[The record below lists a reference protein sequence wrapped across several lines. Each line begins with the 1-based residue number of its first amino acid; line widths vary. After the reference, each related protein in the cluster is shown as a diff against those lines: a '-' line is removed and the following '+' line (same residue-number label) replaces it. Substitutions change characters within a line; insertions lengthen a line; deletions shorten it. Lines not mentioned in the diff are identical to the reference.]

1 MQPAYREASLRATH
15 RGVERPVAATSSFS
29 KDFHTFPRKFQAF
42 PRKFQAFPRKF
53 QAFPNFSKDFQTFFL
68 GRFEENQGVIARSGR
83 NRVFSKF
90 LRRLGRDERPRG
102 ALPNALAIQHSANS
116 DYRKEIVGGD
126 FGEGPPGKRGVAC
139 ANAKAD
145 RRGAGAVQLRR
156 GAPSFLMEASFFR
169 NFRYPGARDALVL
182 KALAIVLGEHRRQRI

>member
-90 LRRLGRDERPRG
+90 LRRLGRDERPRAAPCRTG
-102 ALPNALAIQHSANS
+102 SRFTIARIPIIGKKLSAAISARGLRPS
-116 DYRKEIVGGD
+116 AASPAPTRKPTAAAPAPRSFGG
-126 FGEGPPGKRGVAC
+126 
-139 ANAKAD
+139 
-145 RRGAGAVQLRR
+145 RRRLSSWRPR
-156 GAPSFLMEASFFR
+156 FLR
-169 NFRYPGARDALVL
+169 NFLAQPLQALGR
-182 KALAIVLGEHRRQRI
+182 IVPT